1 MTRGDLLIAQC
12 PSSVQ
17 PVQQCLVLFSRHT
30 RVPDPNFC
38 TLLIF
43 GSFIS
48 LHAVNP
54 ARLLLHPADSLIS
67 PSSPQILSL
76 ITLVWPSHSSHAGLM
91 HLCSTRCVLQ
101 SKSQTLRCPKPV
113 LAATTSVW
121 AAVVAGRLPD
131 VSESVL
137 RCQHHNS
144 TSPPLTTL
152 FPPSADPPPRHV
164 RGCEATTGVI
174 IVCVMCVTCVSVN
187 AVDCA
192 LMKSVSL
199 PWCSRRVC

>member
-1 MTRGDLLIAQC
+1 M
-12 PSSVQ
+12 
-17 PVQQCLVLFSRHT
+17 VQQCLVLFSRHT
-30 RVPDPNFC
+30 RVPDPHFC

-54 ARLLLHPADSLIS
+54 ARLLLHPADSLTIPPS
-67 PSSPQILSL
+67 PHILSL
-76 ITLVWPSHSSHAGLM
+76 ITLVWPLHSSHAGLM
-91 HLCSTRCVLQ
+91 HLCSTRCVLP

-113 LAATTSVW
+113 FAATTSFWSV
-121 AAVVAGRLPD
+121 VVAGRLPD
-131 VSESVL
+131 VSVSVL

-152 FPPSADPPPRHV
+152 FPPSANPPPQHL
-164 RGCEATTGVI
+164 RGCEAATGII
-174 IVCVMCVTCVSVN
+174 IVCVTCVTCVSVN
-187 AVDCA
+187 RKNAVDSP